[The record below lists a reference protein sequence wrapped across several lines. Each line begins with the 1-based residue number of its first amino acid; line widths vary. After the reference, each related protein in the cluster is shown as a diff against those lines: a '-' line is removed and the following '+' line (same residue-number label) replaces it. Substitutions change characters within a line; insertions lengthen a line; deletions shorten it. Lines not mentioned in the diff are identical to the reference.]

1 MTGACI
7 VGGMHGRGHLWWG
20 GMHGFVG
27 VHGRGACMAECI
39 LVSTESS
46 SPAVLAF
53 PPCRTTKHLKYG
65 CALEINVGS

>member
-1 MTGACI
+1 
-7 VGGMHGRGHLWWG
+7 
-20 GMHGFVG
+20 MHGFVG

-46 SPAVLAF
+46 SPAVLAL

-65 CALEINVGS
+65 CALEINVGPLKKTNILMEINLVIR